1 MRRYIIPYL
10 IYTVAALVCI
20 FLQSE
25 VFAYL
30 QIFNAKPDLLLLLVV
45 MSGLKSDWKNGFA
58 AGIVLGFWIDLLNGG
73 YFGTNMVVYS
83 IIGMICGV
91 VGKRFPDRTYEGYF
105 FTVVTAAICAGFL
118 NLFIFQIVGAKIPVW
133 QTIIGTILPMTFYTG
148 LIAFICLPLV
158 FLYRRHKGRKI
169 GRIDLLG
176 YGVIFVRGS
185 EKVDMAKVARR
196 QAGVA
201 KEKRTRWEQERRRA
215 YEQKKRKAA
224 AGGKVRRGAQGN
236 SNRRSERA
244 VKKDVRKPAQDGKS
258 GYPRKQPRKQDG
270 RRRKP

>member
-10 IYTVAALVCI
+10 IYSAAALVCI

-83 IIGMICGV
+83 IIGMICGL

-105 FTVVTAAICAGFL
+105 FTAVAATICDGFL
-118 NLFIFQIVGAKIPVW
+118 NLFAFQIVGAKMPVW
-133 QTIIGTILPMTFYTG
+133 QTIIGTILPMTFYTS

-176 YGVIFVRGS
+176 YGVIFVRGN

-196 QAGVA
+196 QAAVA
-201 KEKRTRWEQERRRA
+201 KEKRVRLEQERRRA
-215 YEQKKRKAA
+215 YEQKKRKATA
-224 AGGKVRRGAQGN
+224 DGKVRRGAQEDG
-236 SNRRSERA
+236 SRRPERA
-244 VKKDVRKPAQDGKS
+244 VKNYSRKPAQERSS

-270 RRRKP
+270 SRRKP